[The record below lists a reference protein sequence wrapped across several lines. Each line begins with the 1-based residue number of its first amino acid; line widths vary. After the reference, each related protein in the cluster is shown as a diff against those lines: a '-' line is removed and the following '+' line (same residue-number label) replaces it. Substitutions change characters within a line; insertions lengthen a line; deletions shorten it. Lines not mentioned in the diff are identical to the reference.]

1 MPGPGENDDSDAG
14 EPRSSEDKSIEDE
27 SAPPASSPDRS
38 GDTSAPDFTDEESP
52 DRHTDEESS
61 DGHTDEEYPRSGR
74 TGTPRRETA
83 GPHDAEGKSH
93 ARDTERES
101 RALDQSANER
111 VSPDQS
117 MSGPRA
123 GQRNRQT
130 EPVTPASDE
139 DETSDWVLVS
149 RDVVI
154 TVVAVALIGGYLFA
168 VSGVWPPMVAIE
180 SGSMEPNMNVND
192 MVFVMDNDRFEPAA
206 AQGGTGVVTA
216 HSGEA
221 VGYTQYGK
229 SGDVIIFEPGGDD
242 DATPII
248 HRAMFWVEGGE
259 NWYDRANESYVGA
272 ADSCAELSACPAP
285 HAGFITKGDANSG
298 YDQASLGGSDGPV
311 KPDWIVGTA
320 ELRVPKL
327 GWFRLQL

>member
-14 EPRSSEDKSIEDE
+14 EPASPEDE
-27 SAPPASSPDRS
+27 SVEEEPP
-38 GDTSAPDFTDEESP
+38 TSTPDFSGEESLEDHTP
-52 DRHTDEESS
+52 DEHS
-61 DGHTDEEYPRSGR
+61 
-74 TGTPRRETA
+74 TGTR
-83 GPHDAEGKSH
+83 
-93 ARDTERES
+93 
-101 RALDQSANER
+101 
-111 VSPDQS
+111 SPDQS
-117 MSGPRA
+117 AAGGPSPNQSVGGPRA
-123 GQRNRQT
+123 DRRPQSKRGPAAET
-130 EPVTPASDE
+130 EDDEAS
-139 DETSDWVLVS
+139 SWVLVF

-154 TVVAVALIGGYLFA
+154 TVLAVALIGGYLFA
-168 VSGVWPPMVAIE
+168 ISGVWPPMVAIE

-229 SGDVIIFEPGGDD
+229 SGDVIIFEPGGDE

-259 NWYDRANESYVGA
+259 NWYDRANESYIGA

-285 HAGFITKGDANSG
+285 NAGFITKGDANSG
-298 YDQASLGGSDGPV
+298 YDQASFGGSNNPV
-311 KPDWIVGTA
+311 KPDWVVGTA
-320 ELRVPKL
+320 ELRAPRL